1 MSEACILL
9 GHLMSLGRCSD
20 GQAAMNA
27 PILSPLQVRRSLV
40 STPTVMGFSNMPT
53 VTLQAQSAV
62 GMHNTA
68 VGNVMGCV
76 LKTVVTPGDDST
88 SSLQKSAQAIA
99 TTA

>member
-1 MSEACILL
+1 
-9 GHLMSLGRCSD
+9 
-20 GQAAMNA
+20 
-27 PILSPLQVRRSLV
+27 
-40 STPTVMGFSNMPT
+40 MPT